1 MFKPF
6 LVCFVLLS
14 LFICSIRLNIFTAI
28 RALWSLLVLC
38 VCPLHLSSLV
48 QNSIMPRKSNKQKKA
63 QLSCAENGDD
73 YATTPAPS
81 TSAIEEAAKT
91 NEAELLKQLTN
102 VMLTSPRNLPGLSD
116 SKPSKKSKDDYK
128 FWKTQPVPDIG
139 EEITENEPV
148 EPDVPVSQIRTDSYS
163 LPAEFVWCDLDLNN
177 SKELDELFDL
187 LNENYVEDDDHI
199 FRFSYARDFLKW
211 TMQPPGWR
219 PEWHVSVR
227 VAKNKKLVGFI
238 AGMPCDIRI
247 YDKTKKM
254 VEINF
259 LCVHKRLRDKRMA
272 PVLIREITRR
282 VNLHAIYQ
290 AVYTSGV
297 VLPRPV
303 ATCRYWHRPLNPRKL
318 VDVGFSHLTRTMTL
332 HRAIKLYRLP
342 DTTSLPGFRV
352 LESRDLPAC
361 RQLLATY
368 LESRS
373 HLHPVFSEEEFAH
386 WFLPRDDVVHAYVV
400 ERASDGTIT
409 DMVSFYSLPS
419 SVMQHPRHNL
429 LRAAYSF
436 YNVSTET
443 PWAVL
448 MKEALIAAK
457 QLGYDV
463 FNALDLLDNASFFED
478 LKFGIGDGNL
488 HYYLYNWRCPTLK
501 PEEVGV
507 VLQ

>member
-1 MFKPF
+1 
-6 LVCFVLLS
+6 
-14 LFICSIRLNIFTAI
+14 
-28 RALWSLLVLC
+28 
-38 VCPLHLSSLV
+38 
-48 QNSIMPRKSNKQKKA
+48 MPRKSNKQRKPRPSA
-63 QLSCAENGDD
+63 TENGDD
-73 YATTPAPS
+73 NANAPAPPSS
-81 TSAIEEAAKT
+81 TIEEAVKT

-102 VMLTSPRNLPGLSD
+102 VMLTSPRNLPGLSG
-116 SKPSKKSKDDYK
+116 SKSSKKSKEDYK
-128 FWKTQPVPDIG
+128 FWRTQPVPDIG
-139 EEITENEPV
+139 EEITENEPM
-148 EPDVPVSQIRTDSYS
+148 EPNVPVSQIRAESYS

-177 SKELDELFDL
+177 SKELDELFTL

-199 FRFSYARDFLKW
+199 FRFAYARDFLKW

-238 AGMPCDIRI
+238 AGMPCDIRV
-247 YDKTKKM
+247 YNKTKKM

-332 HRAIKLYRLP
+332 HRAMKLYRLP
-342 DTTSLPGFRV
+342 DTTSLPGFRI

-373 HLHPVFSEEEFAH
+373 RLHPVFSEEEFAH

-400 ERASDGTIT
+400 ERASDGAIT

-419 SVMQHPRHNL
+419 SVMQHPRYNL

-443 PWAVL
+443 PWTVL
-448 MKEALIAAK
+448 MKEALIVAK

-488 HYYLYNWRCPTLK
+488 HYYLYNWRCPVLK
-501 PEEVGV
+501 PEEVGPLGKPFVAV
-507 VLQ
+507 VCTLLRAIYPLGALFPSLPLLLLTLFLPNSCLCQ